1 MEERNLVEVEVA
13 GKKCDIWQQGSGGP
27 VILWGMY
34 PHEGNELTH
43 MQECLKEMC
52 PDQNFLLAAFQAAD
66 WNRDFS
72 PWEGPAAFGKDD
84 FAGEGPETLHW
95 LTEEY
100 VPYLRERY
108 GADRPLFLIG
118 YSLAGL
124 FALWAAYQSDLF
136 SGIACCSGSLW
147 FEGWDEFVTENEV
160 RCECA
165 VYLSLGGKEEKT
177 DNPVMAMVGDRTR
190 EQERL
195 LRKEPRVRSVT
206 LEWNRGGHFADS
218 CRRLAKGV
226 QWLL

>member
-1 MEERNLVEVEVA
+1 MEERNLVEAKVA

-34 PHEGNELTH
+34 PHEGNELAH

-72 PWEGPAAFGKDD
+72 PWEAPAAFGKDD
-84 FAGEGPETLHW
+84 FAGGGPETLRW
-95 LTEEY
+95 LKEEY
-100 VPYLRERY
+100 VPYLRECY

-190 EQERL
+190 EQERR

>member
-1 MEERNLVEVEVA
+1 MEERNLVEAKVA

-27 VILWGMY
+27 EILWGMY
-34 PHEGNELTH
+34 PHEGNELAH
-43 MQECLKEMC
+43 MQECLEEMC
-52 PDQNFLLAAFQAAD
+52 PAQNFLLAAFQAAD

-72 PWEGPAAFGKDD
+72 PWEAPAAFGKDD
-84 FAGEGPETLHW
+84 FAGGGPETLRW
-95 LTEEY
+95 LKEEY
-100 VPYLRERY
+100 VPYLRECY

-195 LRKEPRVRSVT
+195 LRKEPRVRNVT

>member
-34 PHEGNELTH
+34 PHEGNELVH
-43 MQECLKEMC
+43 MQECLEEMC

-108 GADRPLFLIG
+108 GAGRPLFLIG

-195 LRKEPRVRSVT
+195 LRKEPRVRNVT